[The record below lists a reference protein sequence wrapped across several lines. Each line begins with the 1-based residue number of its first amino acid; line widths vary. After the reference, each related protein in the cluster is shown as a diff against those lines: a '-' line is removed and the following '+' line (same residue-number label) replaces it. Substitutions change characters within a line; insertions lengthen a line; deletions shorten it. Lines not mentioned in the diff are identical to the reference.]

1 MGMELVG
8 NGGGSRY
15 RFRVDSFDFSDLDEN
30 RGLASIRFG
39 LNQGTRGHVAP
50 RMPAQSDET
59 GHRT

>member
-8 NGGGSRY
+8 DGGGSRC
-15 RFRVDSFDFSDLDEN
+15 RFQFDSSGFSDLDDD
-30 RGLASIRFG
+30 RGVAAICFG

-50 RMPAQSDET
+50 RMPAQSHKT